1 MGICSFFIVEENISQ
16 EFRLKTLDE
25 TRNYLLE
32 EIEQNELMSRKHKKV
47 CAALIIFNNFL
58 FQFSAITGSILVSS
72 FASLLVIPIRITSS
86 AIELKNYAIT
96 TGVKKYNSIFQK
108 QKMKHDKIVL
118 LTKSE
123 LNNIEVLISK
133 AFFQWKY
140 YSQWICFN
148 K

>member
-72 FASLLVIPIRITSS
+72 FASLLVIRIRITSS
-86 AIELKNYAIT
+86 AVELKNYAIT
-96 TGVKKYNSIFQK
+96 TGV
-108 QKMKHDKIVL
+108 
-118 LTKSE
+118 
-123 LNNIEVLISK
+123 
-133 AFFQWKY
+133 
-140 YSQWICFN
+140 
-148 K
+148 